1 MDTMSETERIPFE
14 EALNRLETIV
24 SQLQDGSVSLE
35 KAIALYEEGR
45 RLSSYC
51 ATLLEEAELKIETVT
66 AS

>member
-1 MDTMSETERIPFE
+1 MSETERIPFE